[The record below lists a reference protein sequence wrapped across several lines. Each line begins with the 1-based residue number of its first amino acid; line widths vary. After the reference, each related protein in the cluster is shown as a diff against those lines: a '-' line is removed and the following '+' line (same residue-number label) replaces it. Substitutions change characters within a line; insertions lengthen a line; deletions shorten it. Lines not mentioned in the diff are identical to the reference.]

1 MDDVIISIL
10 NGNIFHLFFSYIHT
24 VDTNDL
30 FVPIDGSIAVPIA
43 PEF

>member
-1 MDDVIISIL
+1 MAI
-10 NGNIFHLFFSYIHT
+10 FFSYIHT

-43 PEF
+43 PEFQFTDPVDYY